1 MMNYTLYREDPDTG
15 EEIAIELEVEIDSF
29 YPGSIPGPCAISDD
43 PGELELG
50 AIFRADT
57 GERFEPTK
65 EELDRITEEL
75 WERLCRPDPE
85 EYWAD

>member
-29 YPGSIPGPCAISDD
+29 YPGSIPGPNAISDD

-57 GERFEPTK
+57 GERFEPTR
-65 EELDRITEEL
+65 EELDRIKEYV
-75 WERLCRPDPE
+75 WERLCRRSRSM
-85 EYWAD
+85 YWD